1 MSIEAS
7 GYAAPHRHEAT
18 RVHPAIRRVSRLL
31 APLAMV
37 CIIGLLVAPW
47 RQSVAG
53 TGKVIAYDPTDRP
66 QPIEAP
72 IKGRIVAWH
81 VQEGTVVDEG
91 DLIAELVDNDAQ
103 ILDRLERERL
113 AAADNVRSIELSI
126 LLAETRVQSLGAA
139 RDAAVSNG
147 RLSIQIAEE
156 RLRAAEQDL
165 IAAEAEVQTA
175 ELQQSRQDQL
185 AAEGLASSRTAELA
199 RLAYATAVTKRD
211 ASRAKVRAAEREVK
225 AAQASL
231 AGTGSKERAEV
242 TKAEESLRKLEG
254 DLAKARG
261 DLAKAEI
268 QVARQQSMRIT
279 APVAGTVLRLVANG
293 PGVFVKEGD
302 QVAVIV
308 PRTSSRAVELSMEGN
323 DAPLI
328 RPGDPVRLQFE
339 GWPAVQFVGWPSV
352 AAGTFGGEVAFV
364 DATDDGTGH
373 FRIVVTPAAGEIW
386 PDSLVLRQGVR
397 ANGWVLLNEV
407 SVGFELW
414 RQLNGFPPAVD
425 PPVAKTGKKEGEG
438 K

>member
-1 MSIEAS
+1 MTLEATGS
-7 GYAAPHRHEAT
+7 ASPCRHTAT
-18 RVHPAIRRVSRLL
+18 RVHPAIRRVSRSLGPVAVVCLL
-31 APLAMV
+31 
-37 CIIGLLVAPW
+37 GLLIAPW

-53 TGKVIAYDPTDRP
+53 RGKVIAYNPTDRP
-66 QPIEAP
+66 QSIEAP
-72 IKGRIVAWH
+72 IKGRITAWH
-81 VQEGTVVDEG
+81 VQEGSMVEQG
-91 DLIAELVDNDAQ
+91 DLIADLVDNDPL
-103 ILDRLERERL
+103 ILERLERERL
-113 AAADNVRSIELSI
+113 AAADNARAVELSI
-126 LLAETRVQSLGAA
+126 VLAETRVHSLTAA
-139 RDAAVSNG
+139 RDAAMSNA
-147 RLSIQIAEE
+147 RLAIQIAEE
-156 RLRAAEQDL
+156 RLRAAEQDQ

-175 ELQQSRQDQL
+175 KIQQERQDQL

-211 ASRAKVRAAEREVK
+211 ASKAKVRAAEREVR
-225 AAQASL
+225 AARAAL
-231 AGTGSKERAEV
+231 ANTGGKENAEV
-242 TKAEESLRKLEG
+242 TKAEESLRKLDS

-261 DLAKAEI
+261 DVAKAEI

-279 APVAGTVLRLVANG
+279 APIAGTVLRLVANG

-308 PRTSSRAVELSMEGN
+308 PRTTSRAVELAMEGN

-328 RPGDPVRLQFE
+328 RPGDHVRLQFE

-364 DATDDGTGH
+364 DATDDGTGR
-373 FRIVVTPAAGEIW
+373 FRIVVTPSPDDRPW

-414 RQLNGFPPAVD
+414 RQLNGFPPVVD
-425 PPVAKTGKKEGEG
+425 PPVTLTGTKES

>member
-1 MSIEAS
+1 MTLEATGS
-7 GYAAPHRHEAT
+7 ASPCRHTTT
-18 RVHPAIRRVSRLL
+18 RVHPAIRRVSRSLGPVAVVCLL
-31 APLAMV
+31 
-37 CIIGLLVAPW
+37 GLLIAPW

-53 TGKVIAYDPTDRP
+53 RGKVIAYNPTDRP
-66 QPIEAP
+66 QSIEAP
-72 IKGRIVAWH
+72 IKGRITAWH
-81 VQEGTVVDEG
+81 VQEGTMVEQG
-91 DLIAELVDNDAQ
+91 DLIADLVDNDPL
-103 ILDRLERERL
+103 ILERLERERL
-113 AAADNVRSIELSI
+113 AAADNARAIELSI
-126 LLAETRVQSLGAA
+126 VLAETRVHSLTAA
-139 RDAAVSNG
+139 RDAAMSNA
-147 RLSIQIAEE
+147 RLAIQIAEE
-156 RLRAAEQDL
+156 RLRAAEQDQ

-175 ELQQSRQDQL
+175 KIQQERQDQL

-211 ASRAKVRAAEREVK
+211 ASKAKVRAAEREVR
-225 AAQASL
+225 AARAAL
-231 AGTGSKERAEV
+231 ANTGGKENAEV
-242 TKAEESLRKLEG
+242 TKAEESLRKLDS

-261 DLAKAEI
+261 DVAKAEV

-279 APVAGTVLRLVANG
+279 APIAGTVLRLVANG

-308 PRTSSRAVELSMEGN
+308 PRTTSRAVELAMEGN

-328 RPGDPVRLQFE
+328 RPGDHVRLQFE

-364 DATDDGTGH
+364 DATDDGTGR
-373 FRIVVTPAAGEIW
+373 FRIVVSPSPDDRPW

-414 RQLNGFPPAVD
+414 RQLNGFPPVVD
-425 PPVAKTGKKEGEG
+425 PPVTLTGTKES